1 MLSCILSLFFN
12 IAFIIFFF
20 LTVRR
25 LGMRKSL
32 LFPCTCIV
40 LTGLYIEKID
50 VCCECAPSSSGE
62 AAVGVV

>member
-1 MLSCILSLFFN
+1 
-12 IAFIIFFF
+12 
-20 LTVRR
+20 
-25 LGMRKSL
+25 MRKSL

-62 AAVGVV
+62 AACAAVGVGYS